1 MKWVPGKIK
10 KPTCCNLTNH
20 PIKITITDGVPNS
33 GLGQYAALKHVQFYR
48 CHGIQVLCISTSE
61 RMLAHGQKRSKTF
74 ENELKSTFFSF
85 SKNIYIIH
93 MHCSCRKSTKTT
105 KFLDKIYF
113 IVQTG
118 CT

>member
-74 ENELKSTFFSF
+74 ENELKSTFF
-85 SKNIYIIH
+85 
-93 MHCSCRKSTKTT
+93 
-105 KFLDKIYF
+105 F
-113 IVQTG
+113 IF
-118 CT
+118 